1 VSGLGAVRA
10 GVIFDLDGVIIDSEG
25 IQYAAYSKVLQSFG
39 VEVSKEEYGV
49 RWIAAG
55 RGPEYAVATYGLP
68 LTPDQLRRLK
78 DPVYHQLL
86 RARVT
91 LMPGATEALVRL
103 GRRFPLALA
112 TNSNAADT
120 NFVLDHLGIRSHF
133 KAVLTRETYAKA
145 KPEADAFLTAA
156 STLGLPPATCTVI
169 EDAFKG
175 VLAAHRAGCPCVAV
189 PNEFTRN
196 NDFALATRVVDSLDQ
211 VSVELIEEL
220 VGATTP

>member
-1 VSGLGAVRA
+1 VSSVGAGRA

-25 IQYAAYSKVLQSFG
+25 LQYAAYSEVLRPFG
-39 VEVSKEEYGV
+39 VKVSKEEYGL

-55 RGPEYAVATYGLP
+55 RGPEHAVATYGLP
-68 LTPDQLRRLK
+68 ITPDQLRRRK

-86 RARVT
+86 RAGAA
-91 LMPGATEALVRL
+91 LMPGAAEALVRL

-120 NFVLDHLGIRSHF
+120 HFVLDHLGIRSHF
-133 KAVLTRETYAKA
+133 HAVLTRDTYIKA
-145 KPEADAFLTAA
+145 KPEADAFLAAA
-156 STLGLPPATCTVI
+156 SALGLPPAACTVI

-175 VLAAHRAGCPCVAV
+175 VLAAHRAGCLCIAV
-189 PNEFTRN
+189 PNEFTRE
-196 NDFALATRVVDSLDQ
+196 NDFALATRVVDNLDQ

-220 VGATTP
+220 VGATTL